1 MTGALK
7 GEVKRAL
14 VTGAAHGL
22 GATIARTLADAGYA
36 VGVCD
41 HDGAAAM
48 RAAQSMPN
56 ATAIVADV
64 TDADSVEQAF
74 AQFGVAPDLVVCNAG
89 IVRFGPLLEQ
99 SLTDLR
105 SVLDVNL
112 WGAML
117 VALAGARRMAAVGG
131 GHVLCITSIN
141 SATPG
146 PNVGAYPAAKAG
158 LAHFVRQLAIE
169 CGPMGVRANAV
180 SPGFIDAGMSAPIF
194 ANDAV
199 RARRVAGVPLRRL
212 GTAED
217 VANAVLWLDSPAA
230 AYISGHELVVDG
242 GVVSSLL
249 AQLPRA

>member
-1 MTGALK
+1 MKLAMK

-22 GATIARTLADAGYA
+22 GAAIARTLAGAGYV

-41 HDGAAAM
+41 HDGAAAE
-48 RAAQSMPN
+48 RTAQSMPN
-56 ATAIVADV
+56 AAAIVADV
-64 TDADSVEQAF
+64 TDAASVERAF
-74 AQFGVAPDLVVCNAG
+74 AQFGAAPDLVVCNAG

-105 SVLDVNL
+105 LVLDVNL

-117 VALAGARRMAAVGG
+117 VALA
-131 GHVLCITSIN
+131 
-141 SATPG
+141 
-146 PNVGAYPAAKAG
+146 
-158 LAHFVRQLAIE
+158 IE
-169 CGPMGVRANAV
+169 CGPLGVRVNAV

-194 ANDAV
+194 ANDVV

-217 VANAVLWLDSPAA
+217 VANAVLWLDSPGA
-230 AYISGHELVVDG
+230 AYVSGHELVVDG

>member
-1 MTGALK
+1 M
-7 GEVKRAL
+7 KRAL

-22 GATIARTLADAGYA
+22 GAAIARTLAVAGYA

-41 HDGAAAM
+41 LDSDAVT
-48 RAAQSMPN
+48 RVAQSIPN
-56 ATAIVADV
+56 AVPIVADV
-64 TDADSVEQAF
+64 TAAESVERAF
-74 AQFGVAPDLVVCNAG
+74 TEFGAAPDLVVCNAG
-89 IVRFGPLLEQ
+89 IVRFGPLLDQ
-99 SLTDLR
+99 SLSELR
-105 SVLDVNL
+105 AVLDVNL

-117 VALAGARRMAAVGG
+117 VALAGARRMTAAGG
-131 GHVLCITSIN
+131 GHVVCITSIN

-158 LAHFVRQLAIE
+158 LAQFVRQLAIE
-169 CGPMGVRANAV
+169 CGPLGLRANAV

-194 ANDAV
+194 ANEAV

-217 VANAVLWLDSPAA
+217 VANAVLWLDSPGA
-230 AYISGHELVVDG
+230 AYVSGHELVVDG

-249 AQLPRA
+249 AQLPRT